1 MVDCQKHRQGL
12 GCAGRITV
20 ILVRVKVVEAGG
32 GGVGEGRRGVS
43 TGGFGRERGGRER
56 EEARSLQTEEGKN
69 SVTVNYYRQEARSR
83 PRLMVYMLY

>member
-20 ILVRVKVVEAGG
+20 IHVRVKVVE
-32 GGVGEGRRGVS
+32 EGRRGVS

-56 EEARSLQTEEGKN
+56 EEARSLQTEEGEK
-69 SVTVNYYRQEARSR
+69 SVTRW
-83 PRLMVYMLY
+83 